1 MSQTRDKILSAS
13 RRTDIPGWYTP
24 WFLDQI
30 RQGYFTVKN
39 PYNRVARRVDARPE
53 TVHSIVLW
61 SKNFDPFLDLHAD
74 RLLVEMG
81 YNLHF
86 NFTIN
91 SRNSLLEPALPDLA
105 TRLGQAALLCERF
118 GPDQISWRFDP
129 ICFYRDHSNQLKNTL
144 GDFTIIA
151 DALAAMGITRCVTSF
166 LDGYNKIKKRIT
178 HLVSR
183 GTPFISFF
191 DPKLTDKQKV
201 IQRMAD
207 YLGEKNIILH
217 LCCEA
222 SLFNGFAG
230 FKEFAGQ
237 GAGCKIKPNACI
249 DGKLL
254 KRLYGGTPEIHRD
267 YGQRSK
273 QGCNCTKSIDIGSY
287 EAHPCFHNC
296 LFCYAN
302 TGIDTQIKQGCI

>member
-24 WFLDQI
+24 WFLEQI
-30 RQGYFTVKN
+30 KQGYFTVKN
-39 PYNRVARRVDARPE
+39 PYNKVARRVDARPE
-53 TVHSIVLW
+53 NVHSIVLW

-74 RLLVEMG
+74 RLLTEIG

-91 SRNSLLEPALPDLA
+91 SRNSLLEPALPDLSK
-105 TRLGQAALLCERF
+105 RLRQAARLCEKF
-118 GPDQISWRFDP
+118 GPDKISWRFDP
-129 ICFYRDHSNQLKNTL
+129 ICFYRDHNNQLKNTL
-144 GDFTIIA
+144 DDFTMIA
-151 DALAAMGITRCVTSF
+151 DALAIMGITSCVTSF
-166 LDGYNKIKKRIT
+166 YDGYKKIRTRIS

-183 GTPFISFF
+183 GTPSISFV
-191 DPKLTDKQKV
+191 DPKLMDKQKV

-207 YLGEKNIILH
+207 YLGEKNITLH

-222 SLFNGFAG
+222 SLFTGLNGFFG
-230 FKEFAGQ
+230 PGEYPR
-237 GAGCKIKPNACI
+237 IKPNACI
-249 DGKLL
+249 NGKLL
-254 KRLYGGTPEIHRD
+254 KRLHGGSPETRRD

-287 EAHPCFHNC
+287 EDHPCFHNC

-302 TGIDTQIKQGCI
+302 TGIDTQMRQGSI